1 MKSGRNTKK
10 TKVGDAH
17 KKQNWEK
24 HKKNK
29 LGRQIIK
36 RKENERSGT
45 IKQCMWRKKFFK
57 RLTLIFMRLTREEN

>member
-1 MKSGRNTKK
+1 MGETQTK

-29 LGRQIIK
+29 LGRQMIK
-36 RKENERSGT
+36 RKENERSDT
-45 IKQCMWRKKFFK
+45 IKLCMWKKNFFK